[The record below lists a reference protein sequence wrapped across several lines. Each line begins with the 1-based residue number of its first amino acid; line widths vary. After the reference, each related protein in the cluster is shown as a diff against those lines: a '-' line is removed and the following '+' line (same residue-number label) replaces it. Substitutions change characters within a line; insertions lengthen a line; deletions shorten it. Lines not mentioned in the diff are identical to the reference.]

1 MALSSLLLAGRG
13 SAMTSFFSAAYL
25 VVFLPVCLVIFSI
38 LPERLKK
45 YFLLAADC
53 AFFWLISG
61 KLLVYLLLTALSMHY
76 FGLWLDRVQNETQLL
91 LAQTEKAERKTVR
104 KRQQAVQHRILLLA
118 VILHIGVL
126 FAFKYSGFAA
136 TNVNTLLAHLHIP
149 VQLVIPKYVMP
160 IGISFFTLQALSY
173 IVDVQR
179 GVTKA
184 DTNLLR
190 LTLFISFFPQIVE
203 GPICRYDQ
211 TAQQLWNV
219 KAITY
224 SNLSLGLQRI
234 AFGMMKKVVIADRL
248 NPLVKNVF
256 NNYTDFDGGVIA
268 LAAVCYTVQLYMD
281 FSGSMDAVAGTA
293 QIFGIVMPE
302 NFRQPFFSKTISEFW
317 KRWHITLGT
326 WLKDYVFYP
335 VVTLKPM
342 EKLTSA
348 ARKKLGNHYGPLLA
362 SGVALFCVWFCNGLW
377 HGAAWSYLFFGM
389 YHFVLILG
397 GNIIAPPVRA
407 VNARLHIRAESF
419 PYRLLQMLR
428 TTVLVIIGEL
438 FFRANGL
445 RAGMQMFRTMITSL
459 SFSGINAALLKALGI
474 NSADLIIVAVTL
486 LIVFVVGL
494 LHEKGRSVR
503 TWLAGKPVVLRWA
516 VLYALILFI
525 VIFGAYGNGYTP
537 VAPMYAQF

>member
-13 SAMTSFFSAAYL
+13 SALTSFFSAAYL

-61 KLLVYLLLTALSMHY
+61 KLLVILLLSALSMHY

-91 LAQTEKAERKTVR
+91 LAQVDRAERKSIR
-104 KRQQAVQHRILLLA
+104 KRQQSVQRRIVLLA
-118 VILHIGVL
+118 VVLHIGVL

-136 TNVNTLLAHLHIP
+136 SNINTLFSHLHIS
-149 VQLVIPKYVMP
+149 VRLEIPKCVMP

-173 IVDVQR
+173 ILDVYR
-179 GVTKA
+179 GTTKA

-190 LTLFISFFPQIVE
+190 LTLFISFFPQIIE
-203 GPICRYDQ
+203 GPICRYNQ

-234 AFGMMKKVVIADRL
+234 AFGMMKKIVIADRL
-248 NPLVKNVF
+248 NPLVRTVF
-256 NNYTDFDGGVIA
+256 NNYTSYSGGVIA

-281 FSGSMDAVAGTA
+281 FSGSMDAVAGTG

-317 KRWHITLGT
+317 QRWHITLGT
-326 WLKDYVFYP
+326 WFKDYVFYP

-389 YHFVLILG
+389 YHFALILG
-397 GNIIAPPVRA
+397 GNIIRPLAKTL
-407 VNARLHIRAESF
+407 NGKLHIRADSF
-419 PYRLLQMLR
+419 PYRLMQMLR

-445 RAGMQMFRTMITSL
+445 RAGLHMFRTMVTSL
-459 SFSGINAALLKALGI
+459 SFSGINAALLKTLGI
-474 NSADLIIVAVTL
+474 DSADLIIVAVTL

-525 VIFGAYGNGYTP
+525 VVFGAYGNGYTP
-537 VAPMYAQF
+537 VDPMYAQF

>member
-1 MALSSLLLAGRG
+1 MELSSLFLAGKG
-13 SAMTSFFSAAYL
+13 SALTSFFSTAFL
-25 VVFLPVCLVIFSI
+25 VVFLPFCLVVYS
-38 LPERLKK
+38 LMPRRGKK

-76 FGLWLDRVQNETQLL
+76 FGLWLDKIQSETKLL

-104 KRQQAVQHRILLLA
+104 KRQQAVQHWILLLA

-126 FAFKYSGFAA
+126 FALKYSGFAA

-149 VQLVIPKYVMP
+149 VQLAIPKYVMP

-211 TAQQLWNV
+211 TAQQLWDA
-219 KAITY
+219 KPITY
-224 SNLSLGLQRI
+224 ENLTLGLQRI
-234 AFGMMKKVVIADRL
+234 AYGMMKKIIIADRL
-248 NPLVKNVF
+248 NPLVRNVF

-281 FSGSMDAVAGTA
+281 FSGSMDAVTGTA
-293 QIFGIVMPE
+293 QILGVTMPE

-326 WLKDYVFYP
+326 WFKDYVFYP
-335 VVTLKPM
+335 VVTLTGKAHFRRPQTPRQP
-342 EKLTSA
+342 LRSA
-348 ARKKLGNHYGPLLA
+348 AGERRRALLRVVLQRSLA
-362 SGVALFCVWFCNGLW
+362 WCRVELSLFRHV
-377 HGAAWSYLFFGM
+377 
-389 YHFVLILG
+389 
-397 GNIIAPPVRA
+397 P
-407 VNARLHIRAESF
+407 
-419 PYRLLQMLR
+419 
-428 TTVLVIIGEL
+428 
-438 FFRANGL
+438 L
-445 RAGMQMFRTMITSL
+445 RADPRRQHHRPAGAGRQRT
-459 SFSGINAALLKALGI
+459 AAHPRRELPVP
-474 NSADLIIVAVTL
+474 SAADAAHDGAGHHRRT
-486 LIVFVVGL
+486 VFPC
-494 LHEKGRSVR
+494 KRPAR
-503 TWLAGKPVVLRWA
+503 R
-516 VLYALILFI
+516 YADVPHHGHRICIPRL
-525 VIFGAYGNGYTP
+525 
-537 VAPMYAQF
+537 

>member
-1 MALSSLLLAGRG
+1 MELSSLFLAGKG
-13 SAMTSFFSAAYL
+13 SALTSFFSTAFL
-25 VVFLPVCLVIFSI
+25 VVFLPFCLVVYS
-38 LPERLKK
+38 LMPRRGKK

-76 FGLWLDRVQNETQLL
+76 FGLWLDKIQSETKLL

-104 KRQQAVQHRILLLA
+104 KRQQAVQHWILLLA
-118 VILHIGVL
+118 VVLHIGVL
-126 FAFKYSGFAA
+126 FALKYSGFAA

-149 VQLVIPKYVMP
+149 VQLAIPKYVMP

-211 TAQQLWNV
+211 TAQQLWDA
-219 KAITY
+219 KPITY
-224 SNLSLGLQRI
+224 ENLTLGLQRI
-234 AFGMMKKVVIADRL
+234 AYGMMKKIIIADRL
-248 NPLVKNVF
+248 NPLVRNVF

-281 FSGSMDAVAGTA
+281 FSGSMDAVTGTA
-293 QIFGIVMPE
+293 QILGVTMPE

-326 WLKDYVFYP
+326 WFKDYVFYP
-335 VVTLKPM
+335 VVTLKPL

-348 ARKKLGNHYGPLLA
+348 ARKRLGNHYGPLLA
-362 SGVALFCVWFCNGLW
+362 SAVALFCVWFCNGLW

-438 FFRANGL
+438 FFV
-445 RAGMQMFRTMITSL
+445 SV
-459 SFSGINAALLKALGI
+459 INEKGKSVRALLAQRP
-474 NSADLIIVAVTL
+474 AAVRWT
-486 LIVFVVGL
+486 VF
-494 LHEKGRSVR
+494 
-503 TWLAGKPVVLRWA
+503 
-516 VLYALILFI
+516 YALILFI
-525 VIFGAYGNGYTP
+525 IVFGAYGKGYIP
-537 VAPMYAQF
+537 VDPMYANF

>member
-1 MALSSLLLAGRG
+1 MELSSLFLAGKG
-13 SAMTSFFSAAYL
+13 SALTSFFSTAFL
-25 VVFLPVCLVIFSI
+25 VVFLPFCLVVYS
-38 LPERLKK
+38 LMPRRGKK

-61 KLLVYLLLTALSMHY
+61 KLHVYLLLTALSMHY
-76 FGLWLDRVQNETQLL
+76 FGLWLDKIQSETKLL

-126 FAFKYSGFAA
+126 FALKYSGFAA

-149 VQLVIPKYVMP
+149 VQLAIPKYVMP

-211 TAQQLWNV
+211 TAQQLWDA
-219 KAITY
+219 KPITY
-224 SNLSLGLQRI
+224 ENLTLGLQRI
-234 AFGMMKKVVIADRL
+234 AYGMMKKVIIADRL
-248 NPLVKNVF
+248 NPLVRNVF

-281 FSGSMDAVAGTA
+281 FSGSMDAVTGTA
-293 QIFGIVMPE
+293 QILGVTMPE

-326 WLKDYVFYP
+326 WFKDYVFYP
-335 VVTLKPM
+335 VVTLKPL

-348 ARKKLGNHYGPLLA
+348 ARKRLGNHYGPLLA
-362 SGVALFCVWFCNGLW
+362 SAVALFCVWFCNGLW

-445 RAGMQMFRTMITSL
+445 RAGMQMFRTMVTG
-459 SFSGINAALLKALGI
+459 FAFPVFDDALFKALGI
-474 NSADLIIVAVTL
+474 DKFDLMIVAVTL
-486 LIVFVVGL
+486 LIVFVVSVIN
-494 LHEKGRSVR
+494 EKGKSVR
-503 TWLAGKPVVLRWA
+503 ALLAQRPAAVRWT
-516 VLYALILFI
+516 VFYALILFI
-525 VIFGAYGNGYTP
+525 IVFGAYGKGYIP
-537 VAPMYAQF
+537 VDPMYANF

>member
-1 MALSSLLLAGRG
+1 MELSSLFLAGKG
-13 SAMTSFFSAAYL
+13 SALTSFFSTAFL
-25 VVFLPVCLVIFSI
+25 VVFLPFCLVVYS
-38 LPERLKK
+38 LMPRRGKK

-76 FGLWLDRVQNETQLL
+76 FGLWLDKIQSETKLL

-104 KRQQAVQHRILLLA
+104 KRQQAVQHWILLLA

-126 FAFKYSGFAA
+126 FALKYSGFAA

-149 VQLVIPKYVMP
+149 VQLAIPKYVMP

-211 TAQQLWNV
+211 TAQQLWDA
-219 KAITY
+219 KPITY
-224 SNLSLGLQRI
+224 ENLTLGLQRI
-234 AFGMMKKVVIADRL
+234 AYGMMKKVIIADRL

-256 NNYTDFDGGVIA
+256 ANYADFDGGVIA

-281 FSGSMDAVAGTA
+281 FSGSMDAVTGTA
-293 QIFGIVMPE
+293 QILGVTMPE

-326 WLKDYVFYP
+326 WFREYLYIPLGGSRCSRRRMIFNLL
-335 VVTLKPM
+335 VVW
-342 EKLTSA
+342 
-348 ARKKLGNHYGPLLA
+348 LA
-362 SGVALFCVWFCNGLW
+362 TGLW
-377 HGAAWSYLFFGM
+377 HGAHLNFLLWGLGLFAVLVVEKLWLKKYLDRWPVLGHLYMLVLIPVSWAVFSVSDFGQLGA
-389 YHFVLILG
+389 YFGRLFPLFSRTAAAYPLDFLKYGKTYGVFLILG
-397 GNIIAPPVRA
+397 
-407 VNARLHIRAESF
+407 
-419 PYRLLQMLR
+419 LLCS
-428 TTVLVIIGEL
+428 
-438 FFRANGL
+438 
-445 RAGMQMFRTMITSL
+445 TSL
-459 SFSGINAALLKALGI
+459 PAYLYRRFKSTWVG
-474 NSADLIIVAVTL
+474 AVIL
-486 LIVFVVGL
+486 
-494 LHEKGRSVR
+494 
-503 TWLAGKPVVLRWA
+503 A
-516 VLYALILFI
+516 VLFWLCLYCLSKGMNDPF
-525 VIFGAYGNGYTP
+525 
-537 VAPMYAQF
+537 MYFRF

>member
-1 MALSSLLLAGRG
+1 MELSSLFLAGKG
-13 SAMTSFFSAAYL
+13 SALTSFFSTAFL
-25 VVFLPVCLVIFSI
+25 VVFLPFCLVVYS
-38 LPERLKK
+38 LMPRRGKK

-76 FGLWLDRVQNETQLL
+76 FGLWLDKIQLETKLL

-104 KRQQAVQHRILLLA
+104 KRQQAVQHWILLLA

-126 FAFKYSGFAA
+126 FALKYSGFAA

-149 VQLVIPKYVMP
+149 VQLAIPKYVMP

-211 TAQQLWNV
+211 TAQQLWDA
-219 KAITY
+219 KPITY
-224 SNLSLGLQRI
+224 TNLTLGLQRI
-234 AFGMMKKVVIADRL
+234 AYGMMKKVVIADRL

-256 NNYTDFDGGVIA
+256 TNYADFDGGVIA

-281 FSGSMDAVAGTA
+281 FSGSMDAVTGTA
-293 QIFGIVMPE
+293 QILGVTMPE

-326 WLKDYVFYP
+326 WFRDYLYIPLGGSRNGKRRLLLSLF
-335 VVTLKPM
+335 VVWTL
-342 EKLTSA
+342 T
-348 ARKKLGNHYGPLLA
+348 
-362 SGVALFCVWFCNGLW
+362 GLW
-377 HGAAWSYLFFGM
+377 HGAAWN
-389 YHFVLILG
+389 FVLWGLVLFVFIALEKFCIG
-397 GNIIAPPVRA
+397 GFLERHRFLS
-407 VNARLHIRAESF
+407 RLYFLFLIPQTWVVFRISD
-419 PYRLLQMLR
+419 L
-428 TTVLVIIGEL
+428 GEL
-438 FFRANGL
+438 GDYFSRLYPFLSSGESVFAGDLL
-445 RAGMQMFRTMITSL
+445 RQ
-459 SFSGINAALLKALGI
+459 LKSYWWLFALGI
-474 NSADLIIVAVTL
+474 LLATPWPRRFYEKYRATPLVWLPLFAVFWLCLYLIATGTGNP
-486 LIVFVVGL
+486 F
-494 LHEKGRSVR
+494 
-503 TWLAGKPVVLRWA
+503 
-516 VLYALILFI
+516 LYARF
-525 VIFGAYGNGYTP
+525 
-537 VAPMYAQF
+537 

>member
-91 LAQTEKAERKTVR
+91 LAQVDRAERKSIR
-104 KRQQAVQHRILLLA
+104 KRQQSVQHRIVLLA
-118 VILHIGVL
+118 VVLHIGVL

-136 TNVNTLLAHLHIP
+136 SNINTLLAHLHIP

-419 PYRLLQMLR
+419 PYRLMQMLR

-445 RAGMQMFRTMITSL
+445 RAGLHMFRTMITSL
-459 SFSGINAALLKALGI
+459 SFSGINAALLKTLGI